1 MIYILF
7 WFIKSCYLYLQTFS
21 FHIKTKYKKRHEKL
35 DLYSHFESLKTMLYP
50 EYASLDIITQN
61 EQAGTV
67 AAGNENKKLCT
78 QFYISI
84 D

>member
-1 MIYILF
+1 MIEAKEIESIF
-7 WFIKSCYLYLQTFS
+7 D
-21 FHIKTKYKKRHEKL
+21 KKLHEKL
-35 DLYSHFESLKTMLYP
+35 DIYSHFESLKSMLCP
-50 EYASLDIITQN
+50 ESASLDIITQN

-67 AAGNENKKLCT
+67 AAGNENEKLCT

>member
-1 MIYILF
+1 MIEAKEIESIF
-7 WFIKSCYLYLQTFS
+7 D
-21 FHIKTKYKKRHEKL
+21 KKLHEKL

-50 EYASLDIITQN
+50 ESASLNIITQN

-67 AAGNENKKLCT
+67 AAGNETKKLCT

>member
-1 MIYILF
+1 MKLHE
-7 WFIKSCYLYLQTFS
+7 L
-21 FHIKTKYKKRHEKL
+21 HEKL

-50 EYASLDIITQN
+50 ESASLDIITQN

-67 AAGNENKKLCT
+67 ATGNENKKLCT